1 MFGGTIGTA
10 AAAEA
15 KKYEIGI
22 FSGSST
28 AMQEY
33 AKEKKA
39 NSLKAAAAAVDDLNK
54 ASG

>member
-10 AAAEA
+10 SAAEH

-28 AMQEY
+28 AMNEH
-33 AKEKKA
+33 AKAKKD
-39 NSLKAAAAAVDDLNK
+39 SLKNAVAAVDELNK
-54 ASG
+54 KSG